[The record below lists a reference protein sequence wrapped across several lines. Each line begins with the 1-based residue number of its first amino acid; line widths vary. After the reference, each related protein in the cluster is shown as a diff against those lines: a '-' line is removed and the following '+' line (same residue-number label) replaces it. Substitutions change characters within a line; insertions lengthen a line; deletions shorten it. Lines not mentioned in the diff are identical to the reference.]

1 MTKEV
6 MVTIAG
12 LQMADE
18 SDADQELLEMVHVG
32 EYYKKNGIH
41 YILFDEVMEGMAEPV
56 RNIIKVKDRG
66 LEIRKRG
73 PVAVH
78 MVFEEG
84 SSRQSIYQVPYGS
97 FQVETSTTSVRVAE
111 DEQGLEVLITYQLAV
126 NGRHCADCDIRVFVQ
141 SREQFCLD

>member
-12 LQMADE
+12 LQAIGEGSEDQ
-18 SDADQELLEMVHVG
+18 DAIELVH
-32 EYYKKNGIH
+32 I
-41 YILFDEVMEGMAEPV
+41 
-56 RNIIKVKDRG
+56 RG

-73 PVAVH
+73 PVAAH
-78 MVFEEG
+78 MIFEEG

>member
-18 SDADQELLEMVHVG
+18 NDADQELLEMVHVG
-32 EYYKKNGIH
+32 EYYKKNGTH

-97 FQVETSTTSVRVAE
+97 FQVETSTSSVRVE
-111 DEQGLEVLITYQLAV
+111 ENGEGLEVLAAYRLAV
-126 NGRHCADCDIRVFVQ
+126 NGEHCADCDIRVFVQ
-141 SREQFCLD
+141 PREQFRLD

>member
-12 LQMADE
+12 LQTAGGE
-18 SDADQELLEMVHVG
+18 EPEQDALELVHVG
-32 EYYKKNGIH
+32 EYYKKNGTH
-41 YILFDEVMEGMAEPV
+41 YILFDEVMEGMQEPV
-56 RNIIKVKDRG
+56 RNLIKIKDRG

-97 FQVETSTTSVRVAE
+97 FQVETSTTSVRTE
-111 DEQGLEVLITYQLAV
+111 ETDEGLEALISYKLAV
-126 NGRHCADCDIRVFVQ
+126 NGAHCADCDIRVFVQ
-141 SREQFCLD
+141 PREQFRLD